1 MATAMAAAA
10 VAAATNK
17 CSSLATISLLALSF
31 SYINIDIEKKNIN
44 AKQSLIIDRCSRFII
59 EVIARCNGPAL

>member
-31 SYINIDIEKKNIN
+31 SYINIDIEKKT
-44 AKQSLIIDRCSRFII
+44 
-59 EVIARCNGPAL
+59 